1 MPGNGLACNIDLIL
15 LVLQGW
21 VGNASPGVWVCSTEP
36 FLNLPAT
43 AHRCA
48 EPIAWEDGIT
58 AVALPA
64 AVSTG
69 TQHGVYKIDAGS
81 NAVERILYRA
91 SEAELADA
99 GVVSKS
105 ATVPVVAP
113 IVRFSAD
120 AAELLLG
127 LYACAP
133 LDGCTYY
140 GYDAGGSATP
150 VNLYLD
156 ILGACCTST
165 SYEEFCK
172 PPTGAPPSQQRAAR
186 TPAHPHA
193 RTCSGASRTPASDGA
208 LHCGRT
214 QRWMRAHRRHRA
226 SGRPPPSRGRRVPVL
241 WAAATQCGSCCGK
254 PSIRSP
260 SPLSSRPAWAKTMR
274 PWSAP
279 PRRPSPT

>member
-1 MPGNGLACNIDLIL
+1 MRVPYSSRRRRRRVWPVLTRASLCRYRAALQCILHSSSTYRIPAASCVGKAFSPLPAGLAGSDPSMPGNGLACNIDLIL

-193 RTCSGASRTPASDGA
+193 RTH
-208 LHCGRT
+208 L
-214 QRWMRAHRRHRA
+214 Q
-226 SGRPPPSRGRRVPVL
+226 RRVTHASV
-241 WAAATQCGSCCGK
+241 
-254 PSIRSP
+254 
-260 SPLSSRPAWAKTMR
+260 
-274 PWSAP
+274 
-279 PRRPSPT
+279 